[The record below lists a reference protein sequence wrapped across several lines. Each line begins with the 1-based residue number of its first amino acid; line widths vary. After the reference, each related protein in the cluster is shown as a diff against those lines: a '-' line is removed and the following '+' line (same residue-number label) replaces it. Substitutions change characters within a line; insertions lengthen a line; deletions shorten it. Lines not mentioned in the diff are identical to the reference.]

1 MRHLLWIVLLLS
13 IQLGCSKSGTQAI
26 DLSDT
31 PPPPKTQAEI
41 DAEMAAN

>member
-13 IQLGCSKSGTQAI
+13 IQVGCSQSGNQTI
-26 DLSDT
+26 DLSET